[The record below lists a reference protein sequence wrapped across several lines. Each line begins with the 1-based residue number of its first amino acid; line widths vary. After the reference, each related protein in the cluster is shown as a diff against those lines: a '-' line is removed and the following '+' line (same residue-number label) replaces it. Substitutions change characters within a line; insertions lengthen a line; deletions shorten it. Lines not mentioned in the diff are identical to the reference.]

1 MYPGAY
7 GSGGRTSK
15 KNSGSSSNNSNNNN
29 NNNNQPYPPQQS
41 QQGPPA
47 GNFNQAGFNPY
58 GVNNQYVPQGGYN
71 QGPYGGPYGGPP
83 PPYGPPYGAPGY
95 GQPGPYG
102 QPGYGQQGYGQ
113 PGPYGPPPPQG
124 SYGSQGPYGTPYGA
138 PPQGPQGGYGYNGN
152 YGQQPYNGPG
162 DPYLA
167 TPYQGQQPY
176 NNQYN
181 QQQQQPYNTPA
192 PNSAPTYY
200 QPPAEYY
207 QQHKISN
214 CQGNKKALLIGINYI
229 GQQYQLSGCIN
240 DVQHIKEVITTKFG
254 FSDSPDKMVILTDD
268 QKDPTKI
275 PTRKNMLNAM
285 RWLVQGC
292 QPGDSLFFHYSG
304 HGSQKKDQD
313 GDEVDGYDE
322 TILPVDYK
330 KSGQIIDD
338 EMNAIMV
345 RPLPEGVRLT
355 AIFDSCHSGTA
366 LDLPYVY
373 ADDGKLVVQKG
384 PSSIKMLTDTI
395 NSFAT
400 GNVLGII
407 NNVIS
412 FAESDKIKKN
422 SAKAKKKTEETKSTF
437 ADVIMFS
444 GCKDSQTSADT
455 KINSLATGAMSYA
468 FIKAVMT
475 NNDLSYLQLLKETKK
490 HLVNYSQKPQL
501 SSGRLMD
508 MNQKFIM

>member
-7 GSGGRTSK
+7 GSGGKTSK
-15 KNSGSSSNNSNNNN
+15 KNSSSGS
-29 NNNNQPYPPQQS
+29 NNNQPP
-41 QQGPPA
+41 QGPPLPN
-47 GNFNQAGFNPY
+47 NFNQAGFNPY
-58 GVNNQYVPQGGYN
+58 GRNNQYGPQGGYN
-71 QGPYGGPYGGPP
+71 QGPYGGPPPPGPYGGPP
-83 PPYGPPYGAPGY
+83 P
-95 GQPGPYG
+95 
-102 QPGYGQQGYGQ
+102 
-113 PGPYGPPPPQG
+113 PGPYGPPPPYGPQG
-124 SYGSQGPYGTPYGA
+124 YGPQGYGPPGPYGA
-138 PPQGPQGGYGYNGN
+138 PSGPGYGYNGG
-152 YGQQPYNGPG
+152 YGQPYTGPG

-176 NNQYN
+176 NQYN
-181 QQQQQPYNTPA
+181 QPPQQQPYNMPA
-192 PNSAPTYY
+192 PNSAPVYY

-207 QQHKISN
+207 QQHKISD
-214 CQGNKKALLIGINYI
+214 CRGNKKALLIGINYI

-254 FSDSPDKMVILTDD
+254 FSDRPDKMVILTDD
-268 QKDPTKI
+268 QHDPTKI

-285 RWLVQGC
+285 RWLVQGSR
-292 QPGDSLFFHYSG
+292 PGDSLFFHFSG
-304 HGSQKKDQD
+304 HGSQKKDKD

-330 KSGQIIDD
+330 SSGQIIDD

-384 PSSIKMLTDTI
+384 PSTIKMLNDTI

-400 GNVLGII
+400 GDVVGLI
-407 NNVIS
+407 NNVIN

-455 KINSLATGAMSYA
+455 KVNSLSTGAMSYA

-475 NNDLSYLQLLKETKK
+475 NNNLSYLQLLKETKK
-490 HLVNYSQKPQL
+490 HLANYSQKPQL

>member
-15 KNSGSSSNNSNNNN
+15 KNSGSGNNNSNS
-29 NNNNQPYPPQQS
+29 NNNNQPYP
-41 QQGPPA
+41 QQGPPP
-47 GNFNQAGFNPY
+47 NFNQAGFNPY
-58 GVNNQYVPQGGYN
+58 GRNNQYGPQGGGYNQGGYN
-71 QGPYGGPYGGPP
+71 QGPYGGPPP
-83 PPYGPPYGAPGY
+83 
-95 GQPGPYG
+95 
-102 QPGYGQQGYGQ
+102 
-113 PGPYGPPPPQG
+113 PGPYGPPPPFG
-124 SYGSQGPYGTPYGA
+124 GPGFNQGPYGGPPPPGPYGPYGA
-138 PPQGPQGGYGYNGN
+138 PPPGPGGFGFNGG

-176 NNQYN
+176 NSQYN
-181 QQQQQPYNTPA
+181 QQQQQPYNMPA
-192 PNSAPTYY
+192 PNSAPVLY

-214 CQGNKKALLIGINYI
+214 CRGNKKALLIGINYI

-254 FSDSPDKMVILTDD
+254 FSEAPDKMVVLTDD

-285 RWLVQGC
+285 KWLVQGC
-292 QPGDSLFFHYSG
+292 RPGDSLFFHFSG

-384 PSSIKMLTDTI
+384 PSSVKMLTDTI

-400 GNVLGII
+400 GDVMGII
-407 NNVIS
+407 NNVIN

-455 KINSLATGAMSYA
+455 KVNSLSTGAMSYA

-475 NNDLSYLQLLKETKK
+475 NNNLSYLQLLKETKK

>member
-15 KNSGSSSNNSNNNN
+15 KNSGSKSNNNP
-29 NNNNQPYPPQQS
+29 PYPQQS
-41 QQGPPA
+41 APQGPPPPS
-47 GNFNQAGFNPY
+47 GFNQAGFNPY
-58 GVNNQYVPQGGYN
+58 GRNNQYGPQGGYNQGGYNQGGYN
-71 QGPYGGPYGGPP
+71 QGPYGGPPPPGPYGPP
-83 PPYGPPYGAPGY
+83 PPFGAPGY
-95 GQPGPYG
+95 GPPQPGPYG
-102 QPGYGQQGYGQ
+102 PPQ
-113 PGPYGPPPPQG
+113 PGPYGPPPG
-124 SYGSQGPYGTPYGA
+124 
-138 PPQGPQGGYGYNGN
+138 QGGYGYNGG

-176 NNQYN
+176 NSQYN
-181 QQQQQPYNTPA
+181 QPYNMPA
-192 PNSAPTYY
+192 PNSAPMYY
-200 QPPAEYY
+200 QPPDEYY

-214 CQGNKKALLIGINYI
+214 CRGNKKALLIGINYI

-254 FSDSPDKMVILTDD
+254 FSDTPDKMVILTDD

-292 QPGDSLFFHYSG
+292 RPGDSLFFHFSG

-330 KSGQIIDD
+330 KSGQIVDD
-338 EMNAIMV
+338 EMNAILV

-384 PSSIKMLTDTI
+384 PSSVKMLTDTL

-407 NNVIS
+407 NN
-412 FAESDKIKKN
+412 N

-475 NNDLSYLQLLKETKK
+475 NNNLSYLQLLKETKK
-490 HLVNYSQKPQL
+490 HLSNYSQKPQL

>member
-7 GSGGRTSK
+7 GSGGKTSNK
-15 KNSGSSSNNSNNNN
+15 RHNSNSNKSSNA
-29 NNNNQPYPPQQS
+29 PYPPQG
-41 QQGPPA
+41 GPPPQ
-47 GNFNQAGFNPY
+47 GGLAGFNPY
-58 GVNNQYVPQGGYN
+58 GVNNQYGQGGYN
-71 QGPYGGPYGGPP
+71 QGGYNQPPYPGPGGP
-83 PPYGPPYGAPGY
+83 PPYGAPG
-95 GQPGPYG
+95 PYG
-102 QPGYGQQGYGQ
+102 APP
-113 PGPYGPPPPQG
+113 PGPYGPPPP
-124 SYGSQGPYGTPYGA
+124 GPYGPPPPGPYG
-138 PPQGPQGGYGYNGN
+138 PPGGYGQPYGG

-167 TPYQGQQPY
+167 TPYQGYNNNQQPQPY
-176 NNQYN
+176 NM
-181 QQQQQPYNTPA
+181 PA
-192 PNSAPTYY
+192 PNSAPVFY
-200 QPPAEYY
+200 QPPTEYY
-207 QQHKISN
+207 QQHQISN
-214 CQGNKKALLIGINYI
+214 CNGNKKALLVGINYI

-240 DVQHIKEVITTKFG
+240 DVKHIKEVLITQFG
-254 FSDSPDKMVILTDD
+254 FVDTPDKMIILTDD
-268 QKDPTKI
+268 QKDPLKI

-285 RWLVQGC
+285 KWLVQGC
-292 QPGDSLFFHYSG
+292 RPGDSLFFHFSG

-330 KSGQIIDD
+330 KSGQIVDD
-338 EMNAIMV
+338 EMNSILV

-384 PSSIKMLTDTI
+384 PSTLQMVNDTI
-395 NSFAT
+395 NSFAM
-400 GNVLGII
+400 GDVMGIFSGI
-407 NNVIS
+407 KNL
-412 FAESDKIKKN
+412 AESDKIKKN
-422 SAKAKKKTEETKSTF
+422 SSKAKKKTEETRSTF

-455 KINSLATGAMSYA
+455 KINNLATGAMSYA
-468 FIKAVMT
+468 FIKAIMS
-475 NNDLSYLQLLKETKK
+475 NKNMSYLQLLKETKK
-490 HLVNYSQKPQL
+490 HLANYSQKPQL